1 MMPRMTAE
9 RAPAAPAAQGLTDV
23 LVIGGGPTGL
33 FTAYYAGFRGLSVKI
48 LDSLEELGGQVAAM
62 YPEKFIYDV
71 AGFPKVTGREL
82 VNRLV
87 EQADR
92 YKPAVCLGEKVM
104 LMRREADAT
113 FTVVTDQAEHRGRA
127 IVVTAG
133 IGMFQP
139 KRLTKFSRFEGRGL
153 VYFVKR
159 LEPYRG
165 RRVLIIGGGDSAVDW
180 ALNLEPLAADI
191 ALIHR
196 RDQFRAHEDSVR
208 QLKASS
214 VRIMTPYEIRDIQG
228 EESVERAVVYHNTT
242 RKEETLEVDAVV
254 ACVGFV
260 ADVGPLAQ
268 WGLEMHDHSFAV
280 NTRMETAV
288 PGIYAAGDVTWYPGK
303 VRLIATDFGEAATAI
318 CNAAHYLDP
327 AASVFP
333 GYSTHLG

>member
-1 MMPRMTAE
+1 MSDG
-9 RAPAAPAAQGLTDV
+9 APATRPTDILIV
-23 LVIGGGPTGL
+23 GGGPTGL

-62 YPEKFIYDV
+62 YPEKLIFDV

-87 EQADR
+87 EQAFR
-92 YKPAVCLGEKVM
+92 YTPAVCLGEKVM
-104 LMRREADAT
+104 MLRRQEEGG
-113 FTVVTDQAEHRGRA
+113 FTVVTDRAEHHGRVV
-127 IVVTAG
+127 IVTAG

-139 KRLTKFSRFEGRGL
+139 KRLTKFSRFEGNGL
-153 VYFVKR
+153 VYFVKQ

-180 ALNLEPLAADI
+180 ALNLEPLAASLT
-191 ALIHR
+191 LIHR

-214 VRIMTPYEIRDIQG
+214 VRLLTPYEIRDIQG
-228 EESVERAVVYHNTT
+228 AERVERAVVYHNTT
-242 RKEETLEVDAVV
+242 RQEETLEVDAVV

-260 ADVGPLAQ
+260 ANVGPLAQ
-268 WGLEMHDHSFAV
+268 WGLEMNDHSIV
-280 NTRMETAV
+280 VSTRMETAI

-303 VRLIATDFGEAATAI
+303 VRLIATDFGEAATAV

-327 AASVFP
+327 SASIFP